1 MGAVQTKTASST
13 EEAVYNHCQ
22 IRELSLFHSLL
33 ELINTSA
40 CINEL
45 LLACIE
51 RVAVGA
57 DINSQITLCGKSL
70 ECVAACALNCNDLR
84 LRMNSFFHFTF
95 HLSIKDMTRNQ
106 ILTYVIPDSSC

>member
-1 MGAVQTKTASST
+1 MGAVETKTSSST

-51 RVAVGA
+51 RVTIRA

-70 ECVAACALNCNDLR
+70 ECVAACALNCNNLR

-95 HLSIKDMTRNQ
+95 HLSIKDMTRNLD
-106 ILTYVIPDSSC
+106 ITYVIPDSSC

>member
-1 MGAVQTKTASST
+1 MEDKKGCLIETTFKTS
-13 EEAVYNHCQ
+13 
-22 IRELSLFHSLL
+22 IKRKELSLFHSLL

-51 RVAVGA
+51 RVAVRA

-84 LRMNSFFHFTF
+84 LRMNSFFHVTF
-95 HLSIKDMTRNQ
+95 HLSIKDMTRNLD
-106 ILTYVIPDSSC
+106 ITYVIPDSSC